1 MNPQQVRKMLEQ
13 TLDDR
18 RLTRSER
25 SAMDRIFDHID
36 PDPHQLA
43 LFRSVAFDL
52 ARDSIVDPDSIE
64 TIGWLEEVI
73 KMVQAADSSG
83 GPPAVAET
91 YFAPD
96 NDCPAKIRGLLN
108 RARNSVDI
116 CVFTITDDR
125 VSDAIL
131 DACQRR
137 VKVRVISD
145 DDKSGDRGS
154 DIERLQDRGVEVRI
168 DRTDDHMHHKF
179 AIFDHHL
186 LLNGSYNWTRSAA
199 NRNQENFL
207 VTGDPRFVE
216 DFSRQFERL
225 WEKFA

>member
-1 MNPQQVRKMLEQ
+1 MNPDQVRTMLEQ

-25 SAMDRIFDHID
+25 KAMDRIFDHID
-36 PDPHQLA
+36 PDPHRLA

-52 ARDSIVDPDSIE
+52 ARKSIVDPDSIE
-64 TIGWLEEVI
+64 TIEWLEGVV
-73 KMVQAADSSG
+73 KLLQAADSSG
-83 GPPAVAET
+83 APPATADT

-96 NDCPAKIRGLLN
+96 DDCPAKIRGLLA

-131 DACQRR
+131 DAHQRR

-154 DIERLQDRGVEVRI
+154 DIERLEKAGIDLRI

-179 AIFDHHL
+179 AIFDHRL

-207 VTGDPRFVE
+207 VTGEPRFVE
-216 DFSRQFERL
+216 DFARQFERL
-225 WEKFA
+225 WEKFS

>member
-73 KMVQAADSSG
+73 KMLQAADSSG
-83 GPPAVAET
+83 GPPAVAALWGQSFRKCPIFCSRGDHG
-91 YFAPD
+91 FACCCGA
-96 NDCPAKIRGLLN
+96 DC
-108 RARNSVDI
+108 D
-116 CVFTITDDR
+116 
-125 VSDAIL
+125 
-131 DACQRR
+131 
-137 VKVRVISD
+137 
-145 DDKSGDRGS
+145 
-154 DIERLQDRGVEVRI
+154 
-168 DRTDDHMHHKF
+168 
-179 AIFDHHL
+179 
-186 LLNGSYNWTRSAA
+186 
-199 NRNQENFL
+199 
-207 VTGDPRFVE
+207 
-216 DFSRQFERL
+216 
-225 WEKFA
+225 